1 MNAAY
6 AATRRVLYRV
16 LLSSGVLLLAG
27 AVPAMRALGAETSPQ
42 VGQRAPALV
51 VTQLDG
57 RVFDLAALRGKVVI
71 VNFWASWCSPCRAE
85 MPQLDAFYRRHH
97 AQGLELLG
105 LSVDDEQ
112 DRATVAHIMKGFSY
126 PAAMAVAARVNDFG
140 APVAVPMTWIIDA
153 KGVVRARLIAGNTVT
168 LHSLAQAVLP
178 LLPQPQGMHAP

>member
-1 MNAAY
+1 MRTAFA
-6 AATRRVLYRV
+6 VM
-16 LLSSGVLLLAG
+16 LLVVAMPTT
-27 AVPAMRALGAETSPQ
+27 PAPGAEAPLQ
-42 VGQRAPALV
+42 VGGPAPALV

-57 RVFDLAALRGKVVI
+57 RVFDLAALRGRVVI

-105 LSVDDEQ
+105 LSVDEPQ

-126 PAAMAVAARVNDFG
+126 PAAMAVAAKVNDFG

-153 KGVVRARLIAGNTVT
+153 KGVVRARLIAGSTVT
-168 LHSLAQAVLP
+168 RHSLAQTVLP
-178 LLPQPQGMHAP
+178 LLPQPQGTRTP